1 MSIFCDKFLIFCRR
15 VIPCISE
22 GTQTFSVQPRN
33 EAPLGMIGMY
43 CLLSRGEQRTLW
55 YAV

>member
-22 GTQTFSVQPRN
+22 GTQTFSVQPKN

-43 CLLSRGEQRTLW
+43 CILSRGEQRTLW
-55 YAV
+55 YTV